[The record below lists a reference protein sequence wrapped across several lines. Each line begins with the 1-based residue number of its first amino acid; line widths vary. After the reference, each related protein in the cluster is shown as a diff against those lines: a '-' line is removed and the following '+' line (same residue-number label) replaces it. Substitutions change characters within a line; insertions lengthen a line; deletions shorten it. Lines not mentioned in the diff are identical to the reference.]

1 MKKIRI
7 YRFYYTLVW
16 TILFSLIYLF
26 FENGPY
32 LDFAIHDTFYV
43 IPFSFI
49 IFWVIIF
56 QTLVNTT
63 FINYTDI
70 RQKVSVMN
78 IIGLL
83 LNVIITVFSFVML
96 FVSLGEVMG
105 AVFAVAYRLHFLSFE
120 LLFLSTLVISFTGIF
135 QQLRWIRKRWR

>member
-26 FENGPY
+26 FERGPD
-32 LDFAIHDTFYV
+32 LDIAIHDTYFV
-43 IPFSFI
+43 IPFSLVL
-49 IFWVIIF
+49 FWVILF
-56 QTLVNTT
+56 QVLINLT
-63 FINYTDI
+63 FILYSDNI
-70 RQKVSVMN
+70 QKVLLIH
-78 IIGLL
+78 IIG
-83 LNVIITVFSFVML
+83 VILKVIMAIFSFVML

-105 AVFAVAYRLHFLSFE
+105 AVFAMAYRIHFLSFE

-135 QQLRWIRKRWR
+135 QQLSWIRKRWR